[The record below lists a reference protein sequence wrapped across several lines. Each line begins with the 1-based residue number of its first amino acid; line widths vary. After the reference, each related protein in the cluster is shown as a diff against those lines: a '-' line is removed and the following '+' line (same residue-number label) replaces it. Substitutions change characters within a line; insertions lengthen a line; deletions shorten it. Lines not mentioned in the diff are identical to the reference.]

1 MRFFGI
7 KKLLARLTIHEDH
20 FFIFFFALIALV
32 FVLIG
37 CAFFHELR
45 SHPLTFP
52 FLLFRRVLAPS

>member
-37 CAFFHELR
+37 CAFFHELAAT
-45 SHPLTFP
+45 P
-52 FLLFRRVLAPS
+52 